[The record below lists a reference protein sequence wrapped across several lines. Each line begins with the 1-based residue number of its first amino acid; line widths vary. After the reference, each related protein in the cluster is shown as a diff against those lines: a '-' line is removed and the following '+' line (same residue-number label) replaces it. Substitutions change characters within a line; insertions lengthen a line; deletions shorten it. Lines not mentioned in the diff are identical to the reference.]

1 MTAPATILRR
11 ILRGALLALALSGFA
26 ATNARA
32 QAPVGALSFNVEDL
46 PGEPPIPVQVWYP
59 ASASGVNENG
69 EPAGDP
75 VQPLPGRRS
84 LIMLSHGSG
93 GTPLNQRDL
102 ILYLAAAGSIVAGP
116 LHPYDNATD
125 HSGPGT
131 DLQLIGRPRHIARSI
146 DALLAHPLLGPLID
160 PARIGIIGYSAG
172 GYTALVVIGGEPNFA
187 LGPEHCARTQRD
199 RMFCG
204 WMRRG
209 GIQRLRPDWTIT
221 HDPRVRAAV
230 LLAPAYGVFFDKR
243 GLANVKAAVRMY
255 RAEADEVVRHPY
267 NEDQLRRALPRPPE
281 YAVVPG
287 GHFVFVSPCRRPSP
301 AMLCRDPAGVDR
313 VAIHHR
319 MNAEIRDFFDR
330 TLKGSR

>member
-1 MTAPATILRR
+1 MPCALLLI
-11 ILRGALLALALSGFA
+11 ALLAM
-26 ATNARA
+26 NAQA
-32 QAPVGALSFNVEDL
+32 QAPVGALTFNADDQ

-59 ASASGVNENG
+59 ASVSGVNDNG
-69 EPAGDP
+69 EPAGGP
-75 VQPLPGRRS
+75 VHPLPGRRR

-93 GTPLNQRDL
+93 GMPLNQRDL
-102 ILYLAAAGSIVAGP
+102 ILHLAASGSIVAGP
-116 LHPYDNATD
+116 LHPYDNVTD

-131 DLQLIGRPRHIARSI
+131 DLQLIGRPRHIVRSI
-146 DALLAHPLLGPLID
+146 DALLAHPQLGPLID

-172 GYTALVVIGGEPNFA
+172 GYTALVVIGGRPDFA
-187 LGPEHCARTQRD
+187 LGPEHCARTERD

-209 GIQRLRPDWTIT
+209 GIQRLRPDWTIA

-230 LLAPAYGVFFDKR
+230 LLAPAYGVFFDRR
-243 GLANVKAAVRMY
+243 GLADVKAAVRMY
-255 RAEADEVVRHPY
+255 RAEADQVVLHPY

-313 VAIHHR
+313 VAIHR
-319 MNAEIRDFFDR
+319 RLKAEIRDFFDR
-330 TLKGSR
+330 TLGR